1 VYRPQVA
8 AQHANDTP
16 PITIVRMAPAAVAN
30 EDEQNRRAETRRRA
44 ARERAESWA
53 EAGRRALAQGRLLDA
68 VSYLHSAI
76 TADPDSG
83 SSALLLGETYV
94 RVHRCLE
101 AIPRLQRALEL
112 GAEPRRVAPLLAFA
126 LRESGDRRAADAV
139 LLAQGLTPKDE
150 ARIVSPMARNDVV
163 IP

>member
-1 VYRPQVA
+1 
-8 AQHANDTP
+8 
-16 PITIVRMAPAAVAN
+16 MAPAAVAN
-30 EDEQNRRAETRRRA
+30 EDEQHRRAEARRRA

-68 VSYLHSAI
+68 VDYLHSAI
-76 TADPDSG
+76 TADPDSA
-83 SSALLLGETYV
+83 SLALRLGETYV

-112 GAEPRRVAPLLAFA
+112 GADPNRVAPLLAFA

-139 LLAQGLTPKDE
+139 LAAHGFTPKDE
-150 ARIVSPMARNDVV
+150 ARVVVASGAQDAV